1 MKRTY
6 QKPQIAFE
14 SFVLTQNIA
23 TNCGDYSN
31 STTGKPSHG
40 EQGSCGW
47 QVDGFGVIWVDQQSG
62 CSVFYGP
69 DDEVCGVCYNSP
81 SGNGIFASL

>member
-23 TNCGDYSN
+23 KPCGDYSN
-31 STTGKPSHG
+31 STTGKPTHG
-40 EQGSCGW
+40 EPGVCGW
-47 QVDGFGVIWVDQQSG
+47 EVSGFGVIWVSEESTCNQVTD
-62 CSVFYGP
+62 P
-69 DDEVCGVCYNSP
+69 DIEFGGVCYNSP
-81 SGNGIFASL
+81 NGNGIFASI